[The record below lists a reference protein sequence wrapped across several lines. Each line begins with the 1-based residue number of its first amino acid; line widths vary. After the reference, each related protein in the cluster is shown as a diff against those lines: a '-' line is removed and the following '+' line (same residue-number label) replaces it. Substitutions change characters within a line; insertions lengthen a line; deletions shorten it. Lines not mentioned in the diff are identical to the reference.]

1 MLVFAITDPRTT
13 PDHPLGGA
21 IERRSTPRLHAAVL
35 IRSDVRPEVSR
46 ATVDVSP
53 GPEAPAAAIDEQRGG
68 GSWPAVRVEVYSPDV
83 IWATARNAAQHHV
96 VDRSCRDAA
105 YVVRILDE
113 TDDVVR
119 EERSFP
125 PL

>member
-1 MLVFAITDPRTT
+1 VRRDR
-13 PDHPLGGA
+13 
-21 IERRSTPRLHAAVL
+21 IEKRSPPWLHAAVL
-35 IRSDVRPEVSR
+35 IRSDVRPAVTR

-53 GPEAPAAAIDEQRGG
+53 GSEAPAAAIDEQPGG
-68 GSWPAVRVEVYSPDV
+68 GRWPALRVEVYSPDV
-83 IWATARNAAQHHV
+83 VCATARNSAQHHV
-96 VDRSCRDAA
+96 VDRSRRDAA